1 MISKEEL
8 EKLFSEIKKFDCEE
22 YKFEHKYKMAY
33 TKAYTE
39 VCVNEFEKFDQRIK
53 YRIVWR

>member
-39 VCVNEFEKFDQRIK
+39 VYVNEFGKFDQRIK